1 MFKCLKEYQTYTKYR
16 SLYRSIS
23 NQNNIPKSAD
33 VVIIGGGSAGCYTLY
48 HLAKQGVNCILLE
61 RFKLTCGTTWHTN
74 GLMWRIRP
82 NDVDIQLL
90 NRSRDTI
97 LDIQENT
104 EYDPGW
110 IQNGGIFI
118 ARTKKRMDEYIRL
131 STIAKVF
138 NIEHSMLS
146 TEETLKIFPLL
157 NPNTFVGSLHS
168 PGDGIID
175 PTMLCNALTKLA
187 IQSGKAQVIEN
198 CAVKGIKVDQNDRG
212 VKRIIGVETDLGVI
226 NTTAVVNATGVWG
239 RDLIEPHGITLPLV
253 PMKHSY
259 IVTESIKGI
268 RGLPNI
274 RDHDASIALRI
285 QGETVCL
292 GGYEKNPIIL
302 DHVENDSSFSL
313 YDLDWETFDSHVDG
327 AIELLPAFGS
337 VGIKCTVCG
346 PESFTPDHKP
356 LLGPDPRLIGL
367 FHNCGY
373 NSAGMMFGGGC
384 GEQLAKWI
392 VSGRPEFHMFNFDV
406 RRYTANQ
413 LSNKKWAIE
422 RSHES
427 YAENYAMVFRN
438 AQCLAGR
445 NFKTDALQETLTT
458 NGAVME
464 ECHGYERPAFFIED
478 QVPVQPYDWYGFYG
492 NELNVDHKYKQILKG
507 DEKYEFSDHYDLI
520 RREALSCRE
529 TAAVFNL
536 SSFAKFFIYGP
547 EAREALQWICTAD
560 VDKPI
565 NSVVYSCA
573 LNERGGVES
582 DFTVT
587 ILDVGNGSVIHPS
600 YEGKAYYVV
609 AGGSSGTY
617 LSHIKNDISKFNVD
631 VHDATDEIGIISIQG
646 PNSRKIVEIFSGLDL
661 GDGNLPPYTSKELAV
676 KVPEFQENF
685 STRLS
690 SIGFVGEHG
699 YEFHV
704 ERKNCVS
711 LYNDIMTIGSQYGL
725 KNAGFRAL
733 RSLSCERG
741 YHAWGYDLRS
751 DDTPI
756 ESNLEAICR
765 QNGPYKGSNIVDKQ
779 RAEGVFKRLVYLTI
793 DEKIPLWGLEGVF
806 RNGKCVGH
814 LRLGEFGYS
823 INKSIGKSY
832 ISCAK
837 GNWIDNEYLSNG
849 QYEIDVLGQRYG
861 AKLHLI
867 SPFLGS

>member
-1 MFKCLKEYQTYTKYR
+1 MFKCLKEQTYTKYKN
-16 SLYRSIS
+16 LYRSLS
-23 NQNNIPKSAD
+23 NQNHIPKSAD

-118 ARTKKRMDEYIRL
+118 ARTKKRLDEYVRL

-146 TEETLKIFPLL
+146 TEETLNIFPLL
-157 NPNTFVGSLHS
+157 NPDTFVGSLHS

-187 IQSGKAQVIEN
+187 IKSRKAQVIEN
-198 CAVKGIKVDQNDRG
+198 CVVKGIKVDQNDRG
-212 VKRIIGVETDLGVI
+212 VKRINGVETDLGII

-302 DHVENDSSFSL
+302 DRVENDSSFSL

-356 LLGPDPRLIGL
+356 LLGPDPRLLGL

-392 VSGRPEFHMFNFDV
+392 VSGQPEFHMFNFDV
-406 RRYTANQ
+406 RRYTPNQ
-413 LSNKKWAIE
+413 LSNKEWAIE

-438 AQCLAGR
+438 TQCLAGR
-445 NFKTDALQETLTT
+445 NFKTDALQETLLT

-464 ECHGYERPAFFIED
+464 ECHGYERPAFFIEVK
-478 QVPVQPYDWYGFYG
+478 VPIQPYDWYGFYG
-492 NELNVDHKYKQILKG
+492 KALNLDHKYRQILKG
-507 DEKYEFSDHYDLI
+507 DEKYEFSDHHDLI
-520 RREALSCRE
+520 GREALSCRE

-560 VDKPI
+560 IDKPI

-587 ILDVGNGSVIHPS
+587 VLDVGNGSVIHPS
-600 YEGKAYYVV
+600 YDGKAYYVV

-646 PNSRKIVEIFSGLDL
+646 PNSRKIIEIFSGLNLD
-661 GDGNLPPYTSKELAV
+661 DGNLPPYTSKELTA
-676 KVPEFQENF
+676 KVSEFQGNF
-685 STRLS
+685 PIRLS

-699 YEFHV
+699 YELHV

-711 LYNDIMTIGSQYGL
+711 LYNEIMTIGSQYGL

-741 YHAWGYDLRS
+741 YHTWGYDLRS

-765 QNGPYKGSNIVDKQ
+765 QNGSYKGSDIVNKQ
-779 RAEGVFKRLVYLTI
+779 RAEGVSKRLVYLTI

-806 RNGKCVGH
+806 RNGECVGY

-837 GNWIDNEYLSNG
+837 GSWIDNEYLSNG
-849 QYEIDVLGQRYG
+849 QYEIDVLGQRYK

-867 SPFLGS
+867 SPFVGS